1 MLENPGIKHQQR
13 ELSGEAI
20 VPDDSELLRLSRR
33 PTEYLLMT
41 AAQHR
46 G

>member
-1 MLENPGIKHQQR
+1 MIEKPGMKRQQP
-13 ELSGEAI
+13 ELSDEAI

-33 PTEYLLMT
+33 PTEYLSTT